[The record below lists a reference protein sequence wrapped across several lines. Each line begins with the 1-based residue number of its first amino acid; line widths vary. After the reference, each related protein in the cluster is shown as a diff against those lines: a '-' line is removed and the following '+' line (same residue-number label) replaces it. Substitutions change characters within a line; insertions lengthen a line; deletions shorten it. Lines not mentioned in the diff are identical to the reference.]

1 MKKIGLMG
9 GTFNPIHNI
18 HLLIAQAAYEKF
30 NLDQV
35 WFMPCKQPPH
45 KTEGNLVSEENRKR
59 MVQFAIDPYKQFS
72 CSDFEFH
79 LPGKSYTSRTLE
91 ALTETCSDCQFY
103 FIMGGDSLRDF
114 DQWHKPEKIAG
125 LCHILACQRQGEDLE
140 KLCQKVEKKYQ
151 AKISYFTIPES
162 HISSSQIRGDLGRGL
177 LPLGQ
182 VPERVLTYIR
192 MHGLYGTKPLV
203 FNKDHATKKLYQM
216 LSASLRPK
224 RYIHTLGVA
233 TTAASLAMAHGQS
246 VQKAELAGLL
256 HDCAKYLTNQEQID
270 ECDRLGVELSNFERN
285 NPALIHGKLGAVYAR
300 DRYGVEDLD
309 IHSAI
314 SYHTTGKANMT
325 TLEKIVYI
333 ADYIEPNRT
342 METNPHPLAR
352 VRVTS
357 FMDLDQ
363 AMLMILENTFD
374 YLQKN
379 NRPIDP
385 LSREC
390 YEYYQLR
397 R

>member
-18 HLLIAQAAYEKF
+18 NLIIGQIACEKF
-30 NLDQV
+30 KLDQV

-45 KTEGNLVSEENRKR
+45 KTEGDLVSEEDRKR
-59 MVQFAIDPYKQFS
+59 MVQLAIDPYKHFS

-114 DQWHKPEKIAG
+114 DKWHKPEKIAK
-125 LCHILACQRQGEDLE
+125 LCHILACGRQGEDLK
-140 KLCQKVEKKYQ
+140 KLCQKWKDKYG
-151 AKISYFTIPES
+151 ARIDYFTIPES
-162 HISSSQIRGDLGRGL
+162 QISSSQIRKDLGDGL
-177 LPLGQ
+177 LPIGQ
-182 VPERVLTYIR
+182 VDDRVLTYIR

-203 FNKDHATKKLYQM
+203 FDNDHATKKLYQM
-216 LSASLRPK
+216 LSSSLRPK

-233 TTAASLAMAHGQS
+233 TTAASLAMAHGHS
-246 VQKAELAGLL
+246 VQEAELSGLL
-256 HDCAKYLTNQEQID
+256 HDCAKYLTNQEQIN
-270 ECDRLGVELSNFERN
+270 ECIRLGVDLTSFEME

-300 DRYGVEDLD
+300 DRYGVDNPAIL
-309 IHSAI
+309 SAI

-325 TLEKIVYI
+325 RLEKIVYI

-342 METNPHPLAR
+342 METYPHSLVE
-352 VRVTS
+352 VRAAS

-363 AMLMILENTFD
+363 AMIMILENTFD

-390 YEYYQLR
+390 YEFYKTR